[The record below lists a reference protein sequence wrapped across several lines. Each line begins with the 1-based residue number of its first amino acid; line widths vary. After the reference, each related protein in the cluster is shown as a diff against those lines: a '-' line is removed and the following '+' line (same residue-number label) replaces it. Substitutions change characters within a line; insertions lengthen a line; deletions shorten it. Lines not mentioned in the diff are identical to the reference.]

1 MGEQVKFVL
10 GEQDIPTHW
19 VNLMADIAGPDNPPL
34 PPLHP
39 GTMEPAGPDGSGAA
53 VPDGADRTGG
63 LGASS

>member
-39 GTMEPAGPDGSGAA
+39 GD
-53 VPDGADRTGG
+53 
-63 LGASS
+63 ASSPPDPRTWRRCSRWR